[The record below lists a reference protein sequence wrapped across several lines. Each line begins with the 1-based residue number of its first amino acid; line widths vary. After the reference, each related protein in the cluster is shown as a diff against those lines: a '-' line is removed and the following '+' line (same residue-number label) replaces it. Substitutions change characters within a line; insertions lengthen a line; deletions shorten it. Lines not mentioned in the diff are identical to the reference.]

1 MKNDNWMYIATS
13 ILILIAI
20 LIPCKR
26 KDPEK
31 PDMIIEIQERKIE
44 ALNGQL
50 RDYTYEVDRLRMAID
65 SISDKKNKV
74 TIIYKK
80 IYEKNNNLTFSQ
92 LDAKFDSVFTANNIG
107 QR

>member
-1 MKNDNWMYIATS
+1 MKNDNWIYISAII
-13 ILILIAI
+13 ILLIAF
-20 LIPCKR
+20 LIPWER
-26 KDPEK
+26 KEPEK

-50 RDYTYEVDRLRMAID
+50 RDYAYEVDRLRMAID

-80 IYEKNNNLTFSQ
+80 IYEKNNTLTFNQ
-92 LDAKFDSVFTANNIG
+92 LDTKFDSVFTANNV
-107 QR
+107 R